1 MGCLPLPWSELKGK
15 IFPIRH
21 QEIHVGAD
29 FYRFMVGKVSRC
41 NGEVVLAI
49 RRPDGRLLLHTKPF
63 YPPRT
68 WRLPSGGTRPQEG
81 LEEAACRELGEE
93 TGLPA
98 CLERLLGVLTYTLR
112 SESGEVSFASA
123 LFLFRTE
130 GGRPAARDAGECIG
144 GYRWV
149 NPRALY
155 RVAEHLC
162 HLPPPWRDWGHFRAP
177 AHDFVAAALG

>member
-98 CLERLLGVLTYTLR
+98 CLERLLGVKREWRGVICLCPFSLPHR
-112 SESGEVSFASA
+112 RRPA
-123 LFLFRTE
+123 
-130 GGRPAARDAGECIG
+130 GRPGRGRVHRRLSLGESQGPIPRSGTSLPSAPTLARLGTF
-144 GYRWV
+144 
-149 NPRALY
+149 PRPGA
-155 RVAEHLC
+155 
-162 HLPPPWRDWGHFRAP
+162 
-177 AHDFVAAALG
+177 